1 MVFSPLV
8 REYRFTGDGEV
19 YLPVQDEPIASP
31 RRLQACVGVVIADE
45 SQSGRRLPHSKSWR
59 VCEARST
66 LAKRLGQRINFSG
79 ACGNWSFQLSEN
91 QAAAGRLQS
100 T

>member
-1 MVFSPLV
+1 MFIKCGETRTRIGGDPVSMVFSPLV

-31 RRLQACVGVVIADE
+31 GRLQACVGVIIADE

-66 LAKRLGQRINFSG
+66 LAKRFG
-79 ACGNWSFQLSEN
+79 
-91 QAAAGRLQS
+91 
-100 T
+100 